1 MIYTFIAER
10 CSDLP
15 ISTCC
20 RVMGLSMSGFYQR
33 RRQPVT
39 DSELATLGQLAGG

>member
-1 MIYTFIAER
+1 MTYTFIAEH

-20 RVMGLSMSGFYQR
+20 RVMGVSTSGFYQR
-33 RRQPVT
+33 RNQPVT
-39 DSELATLGQLAGG
+39 DAEWKIVLKMAGA